1 MKIAVIDNDEKF
13 ANEMAKYITR
23 IYENEEKIVV
33 DYYSSGKKYIHSK
46 KSYEIAFFE
55 LDLKGEEPFRIINI
69 SRNIRKET
77 LNVII
82 TTKIELC
89 RKGYLV
95 NAFRFIYKNE
105 YKKYIEETIES
116 AKKVLKYNHEI
127 EIGGVGIGGRKVLT
141 KDIVYIEYVKHSV
154 IVHLKE
160 EDIRCNCSMASIESK
175 LDENLFFRCHS
186 SYIVNISKID
196 KIDDKNYLAYV
207 SGGKKINITQ
217 RKVWKM
223 KKKLREFLN
232 NVNYEKIPIN

>member
-105 YKKYIEETIES
+105 FK
-116 AKKVLKYNHEI
+116 NF
-127 EIGGVGIGGRKVLT
+127 
-141 KDIVYIEYVKHSV
+141 
-154 IVHLKE
+154 
-160 EDIRCNCSMASIESK
+160 CNIFCM
-175 LDENLFFRCHS
+175 
-186 SYIVNISKID
+186 
-196 KIDDKNYLAYV
+196 
-207 SGGKKINITQ
+207 
-217 RKVWKM
+217 
-223 KKKLREFLN
+223 
-232 NVNYEKIPIN
+232 